1 MKLNYKTKENETVS
15 LEINAEELADLTSII
30 VEFGQ
35 TFKESELSLED
46 FFKELINPSTD
57 EGKTKDGI
65 HEKIMNSPKV
75 KVEDIMNP
83 PVKDLVG
90 CRSTKS
96 RVCPERQAFI
106 KHWLKGNKIEFEVD
120 KNSFGEDILAYSLT
134 GDQVVELMN
143 FLDSNE
149 CETSCYI

>member
-1 MKLNYKTKENETVS
+1 MKINYKTKEQETIS
-15 LEINAEELADLTSII
+15 LEINAEELGDLTSII

-35 TFKESELSLED
+35 IFKESELSLED
-46 FFKELINPSTD
+46 FFKELINQSTD
-57 EGKTKDGI
+57 GDKEPERDF
-65 HEKIMNSPKV
+65 
-75 KVEDIMNP
+75 MNP
-83 PVKDLVG
+83 PVKDKDLVR

-106 KHWLKGNKIEFEVD
+106 KHWLNGNKIKFEVD

-134 GDQVVELMN
+134 GDQVVELMK

>member
-15 LEINAEELADLTSII
+15 LEINAEELGDLTSII

-35 TFKESELSLED
+35 IFKESELSLED

-57 EGKTKDGI
+57 EKEDI

-83 PVKDLVG
+83 PVKDLVE

-96 RVCPERQAFI
+96 RVVPERQAFI
-106 KHWLKGNKIEFEVD
+106 KQWLKGNKIKFEVD
-120 KNSFGEDILAYSLT
+120 KNSFGEEVLAYSLT
-134 GDQVVELMN
+134 GDQVAELVR
-143 FLDSNE
+143 FLNDNE
-149 CETSCYI
+149 CDTHCYI